1 MKEKKVSII
10 PIIVALALLIILG
23 GYLIFKKT
31 SKKEPIEID
40 APEIEKPFEPVNI
53 ELTDPLLKTLVY
65 PKVNGLGKGGALLAR
80 YIYKNITLDIY
91 DRDYMMISSAQGITK
106 EAIENSG
113 GYKYNA
119 SLIKNN
125 FISIFGPDI
134 EYKDGDLSGN
144 YCCQIQ
150 TFNEINNTYISNC
163 RCGGDGPDFDNY
175 TKLYKAVQ
183 NEDNIETYFY
193 VQPYVEWQEENKYYL
208 YDRELEYNEFVED
221 TLEPGPDAYKIINY
235 TKVVSN
241 INEIDAMMNRGEVD
255 TYIFTFKKQSDG
267 NYYFYSGA
275 WSN

>member
-144 YCCQIQ
+144 YCCQIG
-150 TFNEINNTYISNC
+150 
-163 RCGGDGPDFDNY
+163 R
-175 TKLYKAVQ
+175 AHV
-183 NEDNIETYFY
+183 
-193 VQPYVEWQEENKYYL
+193 
-208 YDRELEYNEFVED
+208 
-221 TLEPGPDAYKIINY
+221 
-235 TKVVSN
+235 
-241 INEIDAMMNRGEVD
+241 
-255 TYIFTFKKQSDG
+255 
-267 NYYFYSGA
+267 
-275 WSN
+275 